1 MDLAHQDTPDPQAI
15 ESIGGGWTGHEALA
29 IAIYSAVKHQDSFEE
44 AVISSVN
51 HSGDSDSTGAVC
63 GNIIGCLLG
72 REAISAKFT
81 DRLELKDVLEE
92 MAYDLW
98 TGCIISEY
106 DPIDTPEKK
115 RWEQKYCQKRRT
127 PAQ

>member
-1 MDLAHQDTPDPQAI
+1 MDLAHQDTPDLQAI

-44 AVISSVN
+44 AVISCVN

-63 GNIIGCLLG
+63 GNIMGCLLG
-72 REAISAKFT
+72 YEAIPAQFT

-92 MAYDLW
+92 IAHDLW
-98 TGCIISEY
+98 TGCIISEH

-115 RWEQKYCQKRRT
+115 RWEQKYCKKRRT

>member
-1 MDLAHQDTPDPQAI
+1 M
-15 ESIGGGWTGHEALA
+15 
-29 IAIYSAVKHQDSFEE
+29 KHQDSFEE

-63 GNIIGCLLG
+63 GNIMGCLLG
-72 REAISAKFT
+72 REAIPAQFT

-92 MAYDLW
+92 MAHDLW
-98 TGCIISEY
+98 TGCIISEHE
-106 DPIDTPEKK
+106 PIDTPEKK
-115 RWEQKYCQKRRT
+115 RWEQKYCMKRRT